1 MYVVKRGDRFWFR
14 KIVPVDL
21 VDVLGIAEIR
31 RSLRTASAR
40 EARRKALD
48 VLVRVEDVYEVL
60 RSERPLRPARDVAMA
75 LLEQAL
81 ATNEG
86 TPASSE
92 TRDRLLREARG
103 AMRRTGDRDVS
114 VGRSGDPIGL
124 GEIRTDDVVTANEAL
139 HLLRREG
146 PRGEEN
152 RIAVSILEAVAR
164 MGQGR
169 LPETAGG
176 LKDLD
181 EALGSLADVRSVES
195 AFGGA
200 APFEALRAILSG
212 LMPPPAPRLD
222 DRSVKEMVAST
233 LRDELARSE
242 AERWSGMPLADAIA
256 RFVAEESSKR
266 GGAKHQQDVPR
277 RLASFL
283 SCVGNKQIRDVS
295 REDAKAFRDLLDRVP
310 DRFVQRFKTYDL
322 QEAIAANAKCKVPNR
337 AIGNVTVDLKYL
349 GPVRRL
355 FEYLLR
361 EGLIGSNPFTD
372 IRSRQQEKSSA
383 KSKRLPLKTAHINGL
398 FALTA
403 KEPVLSAT
411 YWLPIIMLFS
421 GARPGELAQLKVGDL
436 REDYNGRPHLNVLCL
451 EDTENEEPDIE
462 TVRKGPEETR
472 TVKTLAGHRLV
483 PVHPMLVRMGLLDL
497 FERRRRA
504 SGLDKQLFQDVTA
517 NAYGHYSAAVT
528 RRINRRLRSLGVE
541 NKRFVLYS
549 LRHNFIDACHAA
561 GMPEVARMKIVG
573 HQMDGMG
580 GVYGNPLP
588 EAWESAWIEKVAYEG
603 VELEPYLRLASK
615 IPAPGARLS
624 RQPMG

>member
-40 EARRKALD
+40 EARRRALD

-81 ATNEG
+81 STNEG
-86 TPASSE
+86 TPGSFE
-92 TRDRLLREARG
+92 VRDRTLRDARG

-114 VGRSGDPIGL
+114 VGRPADAAGL
-124 GEIRTDDVVTANEAL
+124 GEIRTDDVVTAVEAL

-164 MGQGR
+164 MTQ
-169 LPETAGG
+169 GG
-176 LKDLD
+176 LPDTVQGLEDLD
-181 EALGSLADVRSVES
+181 GALETLATLRSAESALGNPAT
-195 AFGGA
+195 
-200 APFEALRAILSG
+200 FEAFRALFAG
-212 LMPPPAPRLD
+212 LMPPPAPARD
-222 DRSVKEMVAST
+222 DPSVKEIVAST

-242 AERWSGMPLADAIA
+242 AERWSAMPVADAIA
-256 RFVAEESSKR
+256 QFVAEESSKR

-283 SCVGNKQIRDVS
+283 TCVGNKPIRDVS
-295 REDAKAFRDLLDRVP
+295 RDDAKAYRDLLDRVP

-322 QEAIAANAKCKVPNR
+322 REAIAANDKCRVPNP
-337 AIGNVTVDLKYL
+337 AIGSVTVDLKYL
-349 GPVRRL
+349 GPVRRM
-355 FEYLLR
+355 FEYLVR
-361 EGLIGSNPFTD
+361 EGLIASNPFTD
-372 IRSRQQEKSSA
+372 IRSRQQEQSGA

-398 FALTA
+398 LALTS

-451 EDTENEEPDIE
+451 DDTENEEPD
-462 TVRKGPEETR
+462 VVPLRKGPKETR
-472 TVKTLAGHRLV
+472 TVKTHAGHRLV
-483 PVHPMLVRMGLLDL
+483 PVHPMLVRMGILDL
-497 FERRRRA
+497 FERRRRV
-504 SGLDKQLFQDVTA
+504 SDVRGQLFGDVA
-517 NAYGHYSAAVT
+517 PNAHGHYSAAVT

-561 GMPEVARMKIVG
+561 GMPDVARMKMVG
-573 HQMDGMG
+573 HQMNGMG

-588 EAWESAWIEKVAYEG
+588 EPWESAWIEKVAYEG
-603 VELEPYLRLASK
+603 LDLEPYLRMASK
-615 IPAPGARLS
+615 IPAPGTRTARQ
-624 RQPMG
+624 RTW